1 MKANTVAPPPNV
13 MFRAAVA
20 PSRPVSSAP
29 PAHAKLADT
38 RAPPPRSGA
47 DISMLS
53 QFSEEEEVLFP
64 PYTMLNVQQ
73 NGAKKRNGSLSGSL
87 FKAKPQP
94 GSVAQLT
101 AGLQVAERTEGGRS
115 FLAVNVE
122 PSFV

>member
-1 MKANTVAPPPNV
+1 MSTSRNRQTPVGFMTEGRPNLLWQ
-13 MFRAAVA
+13 FQPKKESDAAFH
-20 PSRPVSSAP
+20 R
-29 PAHAKLADT
+29 
-38 RAPPPRSGA
+38 GA

-94 GSVAQLT
+94 GRWRSSLP
-101 AGLQVAERTEGGRS
+101 GCRWRRRTEGGRS